1 MSLLDDAELYHLLP
15 YITMSVMPYI
25 HNYVRTLA
33 VLSSGVRV
41 SSLSFMELLQNLLHF
56 SPYNRFSNTGSGT
69 HCLCVEIKTLNN
81 VQLDCF

>member
-1 MSLLDDAELYHLLP
+1 
-15 YITMSVMPYI
+15 MPYI

-41 SSLSFMELLQNLLHF
+41 SSLSFMELLQKRFTLF
-56 SPYNRFSNTGSGT
+56 TINRFSNTGSDT
-69 HCLCVEIKTLNN
+69 HCLCFEIKTLNN